1 MPTFKLRSATE
12 EDLVQR
18 ARTVLPGGMLANLY
32 KPEEYLFVPERGD
45 GGRVSATAK
54 GDNKTMG
61 MALAKVVEQAQ

>member
-1 MPTFKLRSATE
+1 MPTFKPRSATE

-45 GGRVSATAK
+45 GGRVIDKIRQCLGRLPHGERLPAPRP
-54 GDNKTMG
+54 
-61 MALAKVVEQAQ
+61 